1 MYHKKTTSVYKFQGH
16 RNIRFKI
23 TFQFYNKC
31 FIMTQLNDLYLT
43 LDILYINKIL
53 ILTKSIFQTLF
64 PGNYCIHLNKM
75 F

>member
-1 MYHKKTTSVYKFQGH
+1 MFGYMYHKKTTSVYKFQGH

-43 LDILYINKIL
+43 LDILYIKV
-53 ILTKSIFQTLF
+53 
-64 PGNYCIHLNKM
+64 
-75 F
+75 